1 MSNYEESFEEK
12 VREVIDSYQIQDKMT
27 EQNKFILVVD
37 TKIEQYQKNLDEWI
51 GTIKTKDNQIEA

>member
-12 VREVIDSYQIQDKMT
+12 VREVVDSYQIQDKIT

-37 TKIEQYQKNLDEWI
+37 TKIEQY
-51 GTIKTKDNQIEA
+51 